1 MKLGAVSQKKKID
14 KNVFFYILATF
25 VQWKWRWDKQD
36 WGGIFYQKFES
47 NFHIESIWLGK
58 TFDWGK
64 YLIDTN
70 SVRALLNLQWLIF
83 GTLDHLIVQPC
94 ILARIRDD
102 FSNIGVNGVES
113 QEIFTRI
120 RNNNWHFTRS
130 VLFWRKSFSNSIFAD
145 VQHKFISMIRINFQ
159 IILWVD

>member
-94 ILARIRDD
+94 ILARIRDE
-102 FSNIGVNGVES
+102 FSNINGVES